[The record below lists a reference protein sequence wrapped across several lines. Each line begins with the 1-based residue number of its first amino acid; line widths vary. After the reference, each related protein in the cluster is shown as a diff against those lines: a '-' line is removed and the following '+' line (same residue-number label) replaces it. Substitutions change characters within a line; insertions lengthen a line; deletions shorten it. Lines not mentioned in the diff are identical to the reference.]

1 MRHFMLYGYAKQ
13 KFSHKCISCF
23 LILKNNIVTFMKRLN
38 YKLDSAK
45 EIVGIHHK
53 LDSAKQKP
61 SASFVSLIDN
71 QKQHLPWK
79 AH

>member
-1 MRHFMLYGYAKQ
+1 
-13 KFSHKCISCF
+13 
-23 LILKNNIVTFMKRLN
+23 MKRLN